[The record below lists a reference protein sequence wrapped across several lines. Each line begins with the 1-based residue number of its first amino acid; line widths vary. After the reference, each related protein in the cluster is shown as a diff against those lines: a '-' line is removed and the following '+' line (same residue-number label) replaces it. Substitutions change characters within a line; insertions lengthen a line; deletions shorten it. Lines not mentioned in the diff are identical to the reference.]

1 MLIKPIISNNTFE
14 DIIIK
19 DTSFWIKLCIE
30 IISCEFKRKKAKRH
44 GGALSIR
51 TWKSVLIRDC
61 EFESNVANNENN
73 SSELLFTN
81 HYDWKNKGFDGAIYL
96 NPTFRTDDG
105 NGYCMKN
112 VTITNCIF
120 RMNRAYQGYAI
131 YIEDENWETTF
142 SINDNNQFMLAY
154 SVFLISSQKLVNSAI
169 LIHSL
174 AQANLVNLFAFHKR
188 LNH

>member
-1 MLIKPIISNNTFE
+1 MVVLFQFE
-14 DIIIK
+14 H
-19 DTSFWIKLCIE
+19 E
-30 IISCEFKRKKAKRH
+30 M
-44 GGALSIR
+44 
-51 TWKSVLIRDC
+51 SVLIRDC

-96 NPTFRTDDG
+96 NPAFRTDDG

-131 YIEDENWETTF
+131 YIEDEN
-142 SINDNNQFMLAY
+142 
-154 SVFLISSQKLVNSAI
+154 
-169 LIHSL
+169 
-174 AQANLVNLFAFHKR
+174 
-188 LNH
+188 